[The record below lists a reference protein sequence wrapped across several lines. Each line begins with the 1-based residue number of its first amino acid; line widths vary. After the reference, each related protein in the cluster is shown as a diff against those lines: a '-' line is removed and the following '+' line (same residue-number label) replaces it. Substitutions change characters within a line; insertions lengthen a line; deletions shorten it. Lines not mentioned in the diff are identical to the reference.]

1 MTFAGTY
8 EEVMVLIMDIDSVV
22 VRQRVEDLDA
32 AVPFYE
38 ELTGSSASR
47 FSFAEVTLASVGPFL
62 LFAGPD
68 EAVQRVAGVTATLTF
83 ADLDAAVE
91 AAEAG
96 GAEIVMPI
104 QPTPNGRRAVLRHP
118 YGGVFEYVGP

>member
-1 MTFAGTY
+1 M
-8 EEVMVLIMDIDSVV
+8 ELIMGIDSVV
-22 VRQRVEDLDA
+22 VRQRVENLDA

-47 FSFAEVTLASVGPFL
+47 FAFAGITLASVGPFL

-68 EAVQRVAGVTATLTF
+68 EAVQRVADVAATLTV
-83 ADLDAAVE
+83 ADLDAAVGE
-91 AAEAG
+91 AEAR
-96 GAEIVMPI
+96 GAEIVMPV

>member
-1 MTFAGTY
+1 M
-8 EEVMVLIMDIDSVV
+8 LIMAIDSVV
-22 VRQRVEDLDA
+22 ARQRVEDLDA

-38 ELTGSSASR
+38 KLTGSTATR
-47 FSFAEVTLASVGPFL
+47 FAFAGVNLASVGPFL

-68 EAVQRVAGVTATLTF
+68 EAVQRVAGVAATL
-83 ADLDAAVE
+83 AVSNLDTAVE
-91 AAEAG
+91 EAEAG

-118 YGGVFEYVGP
+118 HGGVFEYVGP

>member
-1 MTFAGTY
+1 MA
-8 EEVMVLIMDIDSVV
+8 IDSVV

-38 ELTGSSASR
+38 KLTGSTASR
-47 FSFAEVTLASVGPFL
+47 FAFAGVDLAGVGPFL

-68 EAVQRVAGVTATLTF
+68 EAAERVAGVSATLAV

-91 AAEAG
+91 GAEAG
-96 GAEIVMPI
+96 GAEVVMPV

-118 YGGVFEYVGP
+118 HGGVFEYVGP

>member
-1 MTFAGTY
+1 MMLTMA
-8 EEVMVLIMDIDSVV
+8 IDSVV

-38 ELTGSSASR
+38 KLTGSTATR
-47 FSFAEVTLASVGPFL
+47 FAFAGVNLASVGPFL

-68 EAVQRVAGVTATLTF
+68 EAVQRVAGVAATL
-83 ADLDAAVE
+83 AVSNLDTAVE
-91 AAEAG
+91 EAEAG

-118 YGGVFEYVGP
+118 HGGVFEYVGP

>member
-1 MTFAGTY
+1 MA
-8 EEVMVLIMDIDSVV
+8 IDSVV

-32 AVPFYE
+32 ALPFYE
-38 ELTGSSASR
+38 RLTGSSASR
-47 FSFAEVTLASVGPFL
+47 FAFAGVTLAGVGPFL

-68 EAVQRVAGVTATLTF
+68 EAVQRVAAVAATLTV

-91 AAEAG
+91 EAEAG